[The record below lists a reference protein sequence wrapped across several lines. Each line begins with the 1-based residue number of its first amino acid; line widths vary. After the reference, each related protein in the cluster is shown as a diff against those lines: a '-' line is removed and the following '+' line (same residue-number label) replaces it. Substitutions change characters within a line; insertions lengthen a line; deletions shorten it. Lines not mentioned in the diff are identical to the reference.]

1 MKFRQHRGSLEDS
14 LKTTVSFDTF
24 TAFKDYLVELLGL
37 EDTRQL
43 HTLDVEFYGYDE
55 RCDQYLHIVKYQDKP
70 IGFIFE
76 V

>member
-14 LKTTVSFDTF
+14 LATTVSFSTF
-24 TAFKDYLVELLGL
+24 TEFKEYIRVLLGL
-37 EDTRQL
+37 EE
-43 HTLDVEFYGYDE
+43 HKPNTLNVEFYGYDE
-55 RCDQYLHIVKYQDKP
+55 RCNQYLHIVTYEDKP